1 MEVELLLAAGLAVGE
16 SSVLFCVPDHKLD
29 LIAQT
34 VVSDDL
40 FGVLTGICLGE
51 DDLFSLGIHQQYN
64 PKITPEVG
72 TVGHCR
78 QDPNL
83 RPIRKTTDLIEPFGK
98 LSGIVPVNF
107 AVVLFRSAGSIRW
120 RTGG

>member
-16 SSVLFCVPDHKLD
+16 SSVLFCVPDHKLN
-29 LIAQT
+29 LVAHT
-34 VVSDDL
+34 VVPDDL
-40 FGVLTGICLGE
+40 LGMLTSVGRGE
-51 DDLFSLGIHQQYN
+51 DDLLPLRTDQQYD

-83 RPIRKTTDLIEPFGK
+83 RLIRKTTNLIEPFGK
-98 LSGIVPVNF
+98 LSGIVPVDF